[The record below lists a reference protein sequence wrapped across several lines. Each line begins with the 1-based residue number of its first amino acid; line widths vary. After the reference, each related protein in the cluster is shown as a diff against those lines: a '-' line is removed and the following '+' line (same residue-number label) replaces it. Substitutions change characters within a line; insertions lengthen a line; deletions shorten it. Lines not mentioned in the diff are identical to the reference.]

1 MLYEDIEKPCYVLC
15 NHSYHL
21 AISSPAISEDLN
33 FIDVYKIQYKYKGVL
48 NLNYFL
54 QERTDFRFHIDRY

>member
-1 MLYEDIEKPCYVLC
+1 MLYEDIEKPAYVFR

-21 AISSPAISEDLN
+21 AISSPAISEDLD

-48 NLNYFL
+48 N
-54 QERTDFRFHIDRY
+54 